1 MKFSAQVGIRSVNLK
16 KIPEDLIAEDS
27 LEHLI
32 TSSSSSAEPGEV
44 TTPST
49 STSTSQKNI
58 KKDKTSLKQKL
69 GNYADVLKGI
79 MQTVRSSI
87 LLKISII
94 ADVINIAL

>member
-1 MKFSAQVGIRSVNLK
+1 MQNRNLFVFS
-16 KIPEDLIAEDS
+16 EDS

-49 STSTSQKNI
+49 SASASQKSI

-79 MQTVRSSI
+79 MQTMMDPSGNSLEVEE
-87 LLKISII
+87 LLDEVNKFVPRNVVVSEY
-94 ADVINIAL
+94 